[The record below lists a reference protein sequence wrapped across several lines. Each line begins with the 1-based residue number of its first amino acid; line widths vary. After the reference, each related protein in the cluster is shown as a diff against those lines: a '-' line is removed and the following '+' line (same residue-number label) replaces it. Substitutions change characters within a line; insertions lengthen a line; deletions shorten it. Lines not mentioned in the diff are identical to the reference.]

1 MRNEISKKGPSMSNR
16 LQPSKGKANILT
28 QQRVVTKT
36 HKLIAITV
44 VVVLCAISL
53 VMWRAMD
60 KPTVQRGQDMAQ
72 TRQGGNSPFPNA
84 EARQESRD
92 QASFFITFA
101 PREEKEKYPE
111 KVTEAVQVGKDN
123 TASREQLE
131 GGMTTLRDEARKYRE
146 NGRVQEAMD
155 LETRAMELE
164 AKRMT
169 LEAREMDSRMR
180 AMDQERLPQK
190 P

>member
-1 MRNEISKKGPSMSNR
+1 MKNF
-16 LQPSKGKANILT
+16 
-28 QQRVVTKT
+28 
-36 HKLIAITV
+36 KLIAIAV
-44 VVVLCAISL
+44 VVVLCVMSL
-53 VMWRAMD
+53 VMWRMID
-60 KPTVQRGQDMAQ
+60 KPTVQRGQDIAQ
-72 TRQGGNSPFPNA
+72 TRHGGNSSFPMT
-84 EARQESRD
+84 ETKQEPRD
-92 QASFFITFA
+92 QASFFIPLA

-111 KVTEAVQVGKDN
+111 KVTEAVLVGKDK

-180 AMDQERLPQK
+180 AMDKERTPQK